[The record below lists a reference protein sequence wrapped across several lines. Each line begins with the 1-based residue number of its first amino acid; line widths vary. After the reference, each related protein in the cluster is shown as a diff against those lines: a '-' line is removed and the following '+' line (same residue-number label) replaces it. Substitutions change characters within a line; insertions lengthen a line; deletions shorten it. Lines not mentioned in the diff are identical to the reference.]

1 MQSTT
6 VGQRVRKLL
15 YDGWRGKQR
24 RMAAEL
30 GVSRSVV
37 SRTVNDQRPPSFQL
51 IAAIAEKMPGLDLRW
66 LLTGVGRAF
75 GEETE
80 SVAED
85 PRLPVT
91 RTALLRL
98 PAEHAA
104 RTIPVARSLYRPTRY
119 VCELGRDDPAVRA
132 SNVHLLPGD
141 EIILE
146 TDPAFWGEDLQ
157 RIRDRLCVVR
167 LRTAEGVN
175 GLFGRARCLIGQ
187 AGRPIAWSVDVF
199 GVGEMPLVFSG
210 AESVTQESK
219 ADVRDPGT
227 GKRYR
232 TIELEDKQP
241 RASCEL
247 AAEISPGGESTEPP
261 ESSESRTMKDDIVA
275 KLYAVGICLIRELGR
290 TETT

>member
-1 MQSTT
+1 
-6 VGQRVRKLL
+6 VI
-15 YDGWRGKQR
+15 
-24 RMAAEL
+24 
-30 GVSRSVV
+30 

-51 IAAIAEKMPGLDLRW
+51 LAAIAQKVPGVDLRW
-66 LLTGVGRAF
+66 LVTGVGHPF
-75 GEETE
+75 GEKTH
-80 SVAED
+80 ATED

-104 RTIPVARSLYRPTRY
+104 RSIPVARWLYRPTRY
-119 VCELGRDDPAVRA
+119 VCELRPDDPAVRA
-132 SNVHLLPGD
+132 PDAHLLPGD

-175 GLFGRARCLIGQ
+175 GLFGRARCMIGQ
-187 AGRPIAWSVDVF
+187 VEKPIAWSVDVF
-199 GVGEMPLVFSG
+199 AVGQVPLVFG
-210 AESVTQESK
+210 TAESVTQEPK

-232 TIELEDKQP
+232 TIELGGDQP
-241 RASCEL
+241 KASRGLITEASL
-247 AAEISPGGESTEPP
+247 ENGATESAESGEASVV
-261 ESSESRTMKDDIVA
+261 RDDFVA
-275 KLYAVGICLIRELGR
+275 ELYAVAICLIRPLGDA
-290 TETT
+290 